1 MAKDAQVL
9 VQAGHWHRT
18 HGATG
23 ASGPWGNEIDWTPV
37 VAKSCYNALVAV
49 GITAILED
57 ADFTMKPVKQVYE
70 VDIAVAVHFDGGG
83 SSGTS
88 IGFPDSSDAPVAL
101 GWKKFYHTV
110 YPATFRTM
118 PDNFT
123 AGLRGYYGYRRWKTK
138 TAEFLVEFC
147 DIANKDQATW
157 AKPRLEYLGKL
168 LAYYLAQQLGVTIPM
183 PVDPVTPAPPG
194 PPAPPVPV
202 VLPEFKVM
210 AMNTTPPSILFRRTM
225 ISGEK
230 VAYDAVNNIVKIS

>member
-23 ASGPWGNEIDWTPV
+23 AQSPWGREIDWTPI
-37 VAKSCYNALVAV
+37 VARACYDALILGGV
-49 GITAILED
+49 TAILED
-57 ADFTMKPVKQVYE
+57 ADFTMKPVQQVYE

-101 GWKKFYHTV
+101 GWKKFHHTV
-110 YPATFRTM
+110 YPVTFRTM

-138 TAEFLVEFC
+138 IAEFLIEFC

-168 LAYYLAQQLGVTIPM
+168 LACYLAQQLGVTIPM
-183 PVDPVTPAPPG
+183 PVDPVTSA
-194 PPAPPVPV
+194 PPAPM
-202 VLPEFKVM
+202 VLPDLKVVDKVGIILSRVM
-210 AMNTTPPSILFRRTM
+210 AP
-225 ISGEK
+225 GEK
-230 VAYDAVNNIVKIS
+230 VVYDSVNNTVKIS